1 MSALRFHGLLNFYLG
16 GDKKLDQTVFVFSSK
31 KSLGRIRSGREG
43 ELQWFR
49 MNQIPY
55 SDMWED
61 DKLWLPLV
69 LESRNFIGDFYFTQ
83 DYKELVS
90 FEMHETE

>member
-1 MSALRFHGLLNFYLG
+1 
-16 GDKKLDQTVFVFSSK
+16 
-31 KSLGRIRSGREG
+31 
-43 ELQWFR
+43 